1 MIYLFKRVNALFFI
15 LLPLAQF
22 GCIPM
27 PAGGASD
34 VPCLEP
40 TAWTGEFSSFLLRRE
55 GGSFLLTAQT
65 IDQYADDFNEDGV
78 IGNGEHGAV
87 YRFDT
92 LTGEFSLVDES
103 TWEASQGEVRDCGGT
118 DGSLLFGSFVV
129 DGQEIPVRGR
139 AVQGSS
145 FGNVVAILSTNGNV
159 PIPLITGASTG
170 QHYSQF
176 FSADDFSPLSEPV
189 QVGVGETV
197 ISACWTVDG
206 RFLIYHQK
214 TLSTEGETGFDVLCF
229 VENTTE
235 VTIEAEEESP

>member
-1 MIYLFKRVNALFFI
+1 MICFFKRVNIPFLF

-40 TAWTGEFSSFLLRRE
+40 TAWTSEFADFLVRE
-55 GGSFLLTAQT
+55 DDGNLLLTAQT
-65 IDQYADDFNEDGV
+65 SIQGFDDFIDDGV
-78 IGNGEHGAV
+78 VGNGEHGPV

-92 LTGEFSLVDES
+92 LNEEFTLVDES
-103 TWEASQGEVRDCGGT
+103 LWEASQGEVVDCGPTSGRI
-118 DGSLLFGSFVV
+118 LFGSYVV
-129 DGQEIPVRGR
+129 DGEEIPVRGR
-139 AVQGSS
+139 AVLASGFKNVEAVLSAD
-145 FGNVVAILSTNGNV
+145 GNIPFPLV
-159 PIPLITGASTG
+159 PSVSTG

-176 FSADDFSPLSEPV
+176 FLAEDLSPLSEPV
-189 QVGVGETV
+189 RVGVGGET
-197 ISACWTVDG
+197 INSCWTADG
-206 RFLIYHQK
+206 RYLIYHQIAEF
-214 TLSTEGETGFDVLCF
+214 EGGNFDTLCF